1 MDTTSNVGIKELN
14 DKINKE
20 SAFIDMLMMEM
31 NKVIVPK
38 TYDRTTFIDYF
49 PMAIFC

>member
-31 NKVIVPK
+31 NKVIVGQK
-38 TYDRTTFIDYF
+38 HMTERLLRITF
-49 PMAIFC
+49 